1 MVGECFVAEEAGRFL
16 PEKGCSIP
24 LSTSTFDLNLI
35 TKRKEQDYGDED
47 DEHRG
52 EG

>member
-1 MVGECFVAEEAGRFL
+1 MVGECFVAEEAGRLL